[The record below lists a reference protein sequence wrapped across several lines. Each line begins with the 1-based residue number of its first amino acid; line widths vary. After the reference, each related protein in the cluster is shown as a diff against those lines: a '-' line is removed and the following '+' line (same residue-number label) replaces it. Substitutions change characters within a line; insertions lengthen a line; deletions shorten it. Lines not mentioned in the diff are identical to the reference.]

1 MKNNNSG
8 TGLAVVIVLCLLLV
22 IGWIGNAIEPKCV
35 KSGCDNS
42 GADGSSYCY
51 LHKGSSYNHSYK
63 YSGSSSSSGSNS
75 SSDSKIRNHKIND
88 KIK

>member
-22 IGWIGNAIEPKCV
+22 IGWIGNAMEPKCV

-42 GADGSSYCY
+42 RADGSSYCDQRA
-51 LHKGSSYNHSYK
+51 L
-63 YSGSSSSSGSNS
+63 
-75 SSDSKIRNHKIND
+75 
-88 KIK
+88 